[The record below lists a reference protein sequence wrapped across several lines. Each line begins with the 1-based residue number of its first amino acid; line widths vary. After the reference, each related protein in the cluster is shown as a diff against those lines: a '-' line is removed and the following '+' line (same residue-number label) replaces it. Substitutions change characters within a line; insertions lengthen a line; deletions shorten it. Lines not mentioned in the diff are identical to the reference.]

1 MKVNIYPRVG
11 VVSDPAFHSVI
22 KLLLSEDCVNL
33 ANYITEAEGK
43 KRATHE
49 NSPKIIWYKNK

>member
-33 ANYITEAEGK
+33 ANYITEAEGE

-49 NSPKIIWYKNK
+49 NSPKII